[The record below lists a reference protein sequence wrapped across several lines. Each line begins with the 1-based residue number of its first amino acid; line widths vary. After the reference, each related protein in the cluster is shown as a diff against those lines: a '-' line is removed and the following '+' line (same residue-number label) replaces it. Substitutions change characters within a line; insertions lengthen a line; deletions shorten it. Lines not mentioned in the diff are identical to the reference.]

1 MPTMNTM
8 VVPCTVN
15 SRLKTWGE
23 TTVLPAA
30 ASCHRI
36 TLASR
41 PAIRK
46 NARPATTYMTPRRLW
61 STVTTHSWR
70 RASPPVEIV
79 AGAGVAI
86 GGVRTLT
93 AVCPPSAKRHEVGDE
108 LVQFVAGD
116 LHRGHQRAGFQRGG
130 VVHPGAEG
138 LRRGRRPPCPPGGAA
153 QWGGEGRAQ
162 HGRRGR

>member
-8 VVPCTVN
+8 VVPCTVK
-15 SRLKTWGE
+15 SRLKTCGE
-23 TTVLPAA
+23 TTVFPAC
-30 ASCHRI
+30 ASCKRI

-86 GGVRTLT
+86 GGGRTLT

-108 LVQFVAGD
+108 LGQFLAGD
-116 LHRGHQRAGFQRGG
+116 L
-130 VVHPGAEG
+130 
-138 LRRGRRPPCPPGGAA
+138 PPGH
-153 QWGGEGRAQ
+153 ERARVQ
-162 HGRRGR
+162 P

>member
-93 AVCPPSAKRHEVGDE
+93 AVCPLSAKRHEVGDE
-108 LVQFVAGD
+108 LGQFVAGD
-116 LHRGHQRAGFQRGG
+116 PPPAHSRAGVPRGG
-130 VVHPGAEG
+130 NV
-138 LRRGRRPPCPPGGAA
+138 PPRSGGSL
-153 QWGGEGRAQ
+153 QR
-162 HGRRGR
+162 